1 MATCLAVHPQRVAM
15 ARVIS
20 DCIETLGAHGL
31 RRTDQ
36 TRAAHAVMMLAIAA
50 SIGALRAIMAISN
63 SIIGLVPYL
72 FHVGK

>member
-15 ARVIS
+15 ARVIG
-20 DCIETLGAHGL
+20 DRIEALGAHGL

-50 SIGALRAIMAISN
+50 SIGALRTIMAISD
-63 SIIGLVPYL
+63 SMTGFVPYL
-72 FHVGK
+72 FRVGK